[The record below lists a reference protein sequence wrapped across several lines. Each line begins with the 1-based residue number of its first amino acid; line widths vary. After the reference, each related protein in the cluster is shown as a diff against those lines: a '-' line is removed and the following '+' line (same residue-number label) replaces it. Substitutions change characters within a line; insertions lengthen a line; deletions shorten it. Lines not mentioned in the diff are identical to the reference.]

1 MNFATIGASIWGV
14 LKKTPDWLIWLAVGL
29 LFWKWT
35 DWSAERR
42 GQDNAKVDEQKRDGE
57 EQARINEA
65 RAEQAQE
72 NTDAAQRADDT
83 ADSVPWVRA
92 RDELW
97 DKSPGDAAILLDPVK
112 PSGS

>member
-42 GQDNAKVDEQKRDGE
+42 GAQKAE
-57 EQARINEA
+57 EKFDKEA
-65 RAEQAQE
+65 REVESEVITNITE
-72 NTDAAQRADDT
+72 NTDAVIRESDA
-83 ADSVPWVRA
+83 VRSRPA
-92 RDELW
+92 VVELPDGTQGLPEYHYRD
-97 DKSPGDAAILLDPVK
+97 
-112 PSGS
+112 

>member
-1 MNFATIGASIWGV
+1 MTFAAIGSAIWGV
-14 LKKTPDWLIWLAVGL
+14 IKKLPDWAWYVLLAIAAGV
-29 LFWKWT
+29 FI
-35 DWSAERR
+35 DMRAR
-42 GQDNAKVDEQKRDGE
+42 GQQHAKDKADEQKRDGE
-57 EQARINEA
+57 EQARIDEVRRN
-65 RAEQAQE
+65 QAQE

-97 DKSPGDAAILLDPVK
+97 DKSPGDAAILLDSVK